1 MCPEVL
7 RSLVQVA
14 ACVTILAHL
23 VPDRG
28 KLCDPEVV
36 VSCKGLNSFVKG
48 ITALTI
54 ITIQNVLVGATSDP
68 SLVRDVRK
76 HSLLKFPDVV
86 TYTQVTSNKKL
97 EGGEDG

>member
-14 ACVTILAHL
+14 ACVTIIAHL

-48 ITALTI
+48 ISAFTI
-54 ITIQNVLVGATSDP
+54 VTIQNVLVGATSDP
-68 SLVRDVRK
+68 ALVRDVRK
-76 HSLLKFPDVV
+76 HALLKFPEVV

-97 EGGEDG
+97 RGGQIR

>member
-1 MCPEVL
+1 M
-7 RSLVQVA
+7 A

-23 VPDRG
+23 FPDQG

-48 ITALTI
+48 ITAFTI
-54 ITIQNVLVGATSDP
+54 ITIQNVLVGATSNP
-68 SLVRDVRK
+68 APAIDVRK

-86 TYTQVTSNKKL
+86 TYTQIASNKKF
-97 EGGEDG
+97 